1 VYSWIGQVFGPENAA
16 ITHRLDAELLSPP
29 ETEVAAL
36 DLRHAG
42 YSPVRNDSA
51 VDGLWKLGSKRQT
64 IYARKE
70 LSVRDRIVAAT
81 TLCREAG
88 Q

>member
-1 VYSWIGQVFGPENAA
+1 VTLTALLSYAGDDFRAWLQDRRSRRQIP
-16 ITHRLDAELLSPP
+16 HRLEA
-29 ETEVAAL
+29 
-36 DLRHAG
+36 AG